1 MKSYVG
7 LMAIIKFKNAYFH
20 TIPSTFVLIQNN
32 YRVL

>member
-1 MKSYVG
+1 MKAYVG
-7 LMAIIKFKNAYFH
+7 LMSIMKFKNADFH